1 MGQRDG
7 SRRRKKKEPPEKLDL
22 SEVVPT
28 FGYEEFHVEQDENPV
43 DQDELDANVEYLIA
57 GETISTSGKFGN
69 VVASLAVPKSK
80 SKPEKPQN
88 VQLKL
93 SSSNIEEILDDLDL
107 IIFDDDNDNDRHYK
121 VLKKEGFK
129 VEDPLFDKKKL
140 NRKNRRFC
148 RILESDFNVTVK
160 SEKELQ
166 QKIKEFDLK
175 NYEPKPIPKET
186 VTTSVALQT
195 NNLLYNKVIYKTDPE
210 QRISYYDLTKMRLNH
225 EHIKEVVQSSTNLN
239 KSIVEWLLINQ
250 STLAKDGDYRIIQT
264 ILDYSIRKLENH
276 HLEPSEEYLRT
287 SREMNLTWPL
297 SNCLS
302 MILVWG
308 IHEFLSKKCNYISPV
323 LIDKIKNKSKK
334 MVIMKAFGS
343 GLHLWDLNTRKQQV
357 SPEAWN
363 ILEKYRRN
371 YKFEDQTFIIILR
384 LLSFPNSKA

>member
-1 MGQRDG
+1 MGKKDS
-7 SRRRKKKEPPEKLDL
+7 SRKKKKKEPPEELDL

-28 FGYEEFHVEQDENPV
+28 FGYEEFHVEQEENPV
-43 DQDELDANVEYLIA
+43 DQDELDANVDYLIA
-57 GETISTSGKFGN
+57 EATISKSNKFGN
-69 VVASLAVPKSK
+69 LLASLAVPKSK
-80 SKPEKPQN
+80 SKPKKHQN

-93 SSSNIEEILDDLDL
+93 NPSNIQEILNDIDS
-107 IIFDDDNDNDRHYK
+107 IIFDDDNDNNRPYK
-121 VLKKEGFK
+121 ALKKEGFK

-148 RILESDFNVTVK
+148 SILESDFNVIVK

-175 NYEPKPIPKET
+175 NYEPKPVPKET

-210 QRISYYDLTKMRLNH
+210 QHISYFDLTKMRLNH

-250 STLAKDGDYRIIQT
+250 SALAKDEDYRIVQT
-264 ILDYSIRKLENH
+264 ILDFSMRKLENH
-276 HLEPSEEYLRT
+276 HAEPSEEYLQI
-287 SREMNLTWPL
+287 SQDMNLTWPM

-302 MILVWG
+302 MILIWG
-308 IHEFLSKKCNYISPV
+308 IHEFLSKKCKYISPI

-334 MVIMKAFGS
+334 TVIMKAFGG

-357 SPEAWN
+357 SPDAWN

-384 LLSFPNSKA
+384 LLSFPNLKA